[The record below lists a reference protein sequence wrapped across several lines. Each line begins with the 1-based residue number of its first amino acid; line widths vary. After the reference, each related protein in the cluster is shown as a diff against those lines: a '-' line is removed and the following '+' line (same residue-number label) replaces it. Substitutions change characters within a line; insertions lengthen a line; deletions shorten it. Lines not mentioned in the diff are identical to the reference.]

1 MQIRVATRQ
10 DEPVVREINAQ
21 VNVELGYPELD
32 LPGNDA
38 DLMDI
43 ESFYFWN
50 DGLFIVA
57 EDEGKIVGLC
67 GARRGESDETLELVR
82 LVVVP
87 ARRHSGIAAELV
99 DVIEFFA
106 ANSQYTNLV
115 FYPGKHCGTKDESPY
130 AGFVRD
136 TSHSDRWIKIVSN
149 EAMDIACKHP
159 Q

>member
-10 DEPVVREINAQ
+10 DEPIVREINGQ

-32 LPGNDA
+32 LPGKDA

-57 EDEGKIVGLC
+57 EDEGKIVGLA
-67 GARRGESDETLELVR
+67 GARRGENDETLELVR

-87 ARRHSGIAAELV
+87 ARRHSGVAHELV

-106 ANSQYTNLV
+106 ANSQYTKIV
-115 FYPGKHCGTKDESPY
+115 FYPGKHCGDKDDSPY
-130 AGFVRD
+130 AGFIRD
-136 TSHSDRWIKIVSN
+136 KAHPERWLRNVSSDALS
-149 EAMDIACKHP
+149 IACKHP
-159 Q
+159 S